1 VYASSPT
8 PAQTFCL
15 PQKKITT
22 LKILTYI
29 MAATGVANS
38 HILQP
43 QMVAT
48 MEWILVL
55 QNVYVCYGEWIIWNC
70 EGEVHK

>member
-1 VYASSPT
+1 MQVVLLKPRLFI
-8 PAQTFCL
+8 P

-29 MAATGVANS
+29 MAATTGIANS

-48 MEWILVL
+48 ME
-55 QNVYVCYGEWIIWNC
+55 
-70 EGEVHK
+70 

>member
-8 PAQTFCL
+8 QAQTFCL
-15 PQKKITT
+15 PKKKITT

-29 MAATGVANS
+29 MAATTDIANS

-43 QMVAT
+43 QIVAT
-48 MEWILVL
+48 ME
-55 QNVYVCYGEWIIWNC
+55 
-70 EGEVHK
+70 

>member
-8 PAQTFCL
+8 QAQTFCL
-15 PQKKITT
+15 PQKKTT

-29 MAATGVANS
+29 MAATTGIANS

-43 QMVAT
+43 QIVAT
-48 MEWILVL
+48 ME
-55 QNVYVCYGEWIIWNC
+55 
-70 EGEVHK
+70 